1 MATAIIEIKATDLQ
15 VGDIYDTRCGVAD
28 LAFQTITSVE
38 HFTLPGGGDRVEI
51 GYTGDAIC
59 NRRILVAGSTVR
71 VKVEAPEAPTA
82 PQSASEHA
90 RSVCQPT
97 DHQPKAERTRSGK
110 VGTLHQRAMLAYRNA
125 GKVTT
130 AEFLASIGADADT
143 IRRFASAFG
152 RKVAQ
157 AYRAATGSE
166 PTKNGAALVRGQLMR
181 VFAYADRSLLEST
194 ARGYHAT
201 AALVEVA

>member
-1 MATAIIEIKATDLQ
+1 MIVLS
-15 VGDIYDTRCGVAD
+15 R
-28 LAFQTITSVE
+28 
-38 HFTLPGGGDRVEI
+38 PM
-51 GYTGDAIC
+51 
-59 NRRILVAGSTVR
+59 
-71 VKVEAPEAPTA
+71 
-82 PQSASEHA
+82 
-90 RSVCQPT
+90 
-97 DHQPKAERTRSGK
+97 DHQPKQPRTRSAK
-110 VGTLHQRAMLAYRNA
+110 PGTLHQRAMLAYRNA
-125 GKVTT
+125 GKTTT
-130 AEFLASIGADADT
+130 AEFLASIGADTET

-181 VFAYADRSLLEST
+181 VFAYADRELLANV